1 MKKVV
6 TMFVFVFVVFLT
18 GCIGATVKAKAEA
31 STTPAAPTPKALSD
45 QGLVILYDCV
55 INTET
60 PDGNKLF
67 TTWCPAAKENMH
79 LPRLLTSAAEF
90 ENFSA
95 ENVEPF
101 SKGDKDRNYI
111 LIYYFEDD
119 LKNDNVTFIRHQWVK
134 NESKDPKAKEK
145 LVKREVTIQK
155 NSDEN
160 WLNFYRRG
168 FSFVM
173 SESVTAP
180 KPQGNGNA
188 GKPKAKKDEKP
199 KLVTI
204 FTMEGCA
211 PCEQAKAWFTE
222 QKIEF
227 IEKNV
232 DSDQKEYKDVM
243 GGIGFKDI
251 QIPLA
256 PILKVNGRTLI
267 GWSGYLGEVSKA
279 LVSLPPPDDK
289 SLVDRPFFLTLLN
302 AYRKTKEL
310 QDVAYNDKLDAAAT
324 KWAEHHRD
332 NNIKSVVHIHNGST
346 PAKRVQEA
354 GYNPS
359 VVAENLARIVSP
371 YMFELFDR
379 WQKSKE
385 YGKNMLAKD
394 AKDIGLDCIEAPA
407 GENLGKYVCVLVLAS
422 QKEPKARLVVSEVEE

>member
-95 ENVEPF
+95 ESVEPF

-111 LIYYFEDD
+111 LIYYFEED
-119 LKNDNVTFIRHQWVK
+119 LGDGKVTFIRHQWVK
-134 NESKDPKAKEK
+134 NDSKDPKAPKEK

-168 FSFVM
+168 FSLAM
-173 SESVTAP
+173 NESMAAP
-180 KPQGNGNA
+180 KPQGNGKA
-188 GKPKAKKDEKP
+188 GKPKAKDDGKPAAFPPLTLFTKPDCPYCDEAREALEKE
-199 KLVTI
+199 KI
-204 FTMEGCA
+204 A
-211 PCEQAKAWFTE
+211 FTE
-222 QKIEF
+222 KDLTEDASAADYLN
-227 IEKNV
+227 K
-232 DSDQKEYKDVM
+232 KE
-243 GGIGFKDI
+243 IGT
-251 QIPLA
+251 QGVPVVE
-256 PILKVNGRTLI
+256 VNGRFQL
-267 GWSGYLGEVSKA
+267 GWTGVEVIRLLAK
-279 LVSLPPPDDK
+279 LPPPDDK
-289 SLVDRPFFLTLLN
+289 SLVDKPYFLMFLN
-302 AYRKTKEL
+302 IHRKANNL
-310 QDVAYNDKLDAAAT
+310 QEVAYNDKLDAAAL
-324 KWAEHHRD
+324 KWAEYLCD
-332 NNIKSVVHIHNGST
+332 NKIKGLTHTHKGNT
-346 PAKRVQEA
+346 LKKRVETA
-354 GYNPS
+354 GYT
-359 VVAENLARIVSP
+359 AKTAYENL
-371 YMFELFDR
+371 DR
-379 WQKSKE
+379 MAIANMSVLYNDWQKSKE
-385 YGKNMLAKD
+385 YDKNMLAKD

-407 GENLGKYVCVLVLAS
+407 GENLGKYVCVLVFAS
-422 QKEPKARLVVSEVEE
+422 PKEPKARLVVSEETD